1 MHGQAHL
8 SRINSSGNDT
18 KSISSE
24 IYTTRKEEKWLN
36 SRNLRKNRYLRQEI
50 TPRLSFSST
59 MHDSRRHHGCTF
71 LALEC
76 SLLLSLRQH
85 EVNKR
90 RLGRDTVLLVTVLLV
105 FLCLYYSIRKF
116 LVFGWLR
123 AVVSLFNLKYL
134 HVKITNL
141 VCVVV

>member
-36 SRNLRKNRYLRQEI
+36 ARNFRKNRSLRQEI

-59 MHDSRRHHGCTF
+59 MHDSRRHHGCTL

-85 EVNKR
+85 KVNKK
-90 RLGRDTVLLVTVLLV
+90 RLGRDTVLLV
-105 FLCLYYSIRKF
+105 FLCLYYYIRNFCYLIGFIEKWY
-116 LVFGWLR
+116 L
-123 AVVSLFNLKYL
+123 SL
-134 HVKITNL
+134 I
-141 VCVVV
+141 

>member
-24 IYTTRKEEKWLN
+24 IYKTRKEEKWLN

-59 MHDSRRHHGCTF
+59 MHDSRRHHGCTL

-90 RLGRDTVLLVTVLLV
+90 RLGRDTVLLVTVGIPVFILLHQ
-105 FLCLYYSIRKF
+105 KF